1 MTTGKIEKLIEPVTS
16 ISADGKEAV
25 SVTFTANK
33 AWTAKAEKTWCTVT
47 PASGETGGD
56 IILTITAGENGS
68 YDERN
73 SKVTITCGDAVE
85 YVTVTQKQKDA
96 ILLTSGKVEVKREGE
111 EFTVKVKAN
120 VSFTSE
126 VSEEDRDWLRLVT
139 QTRALSTSV
148 LKFAA
153 SENMSDEKR
162 EGAITFKSG
171 DLLETVTVYQAGSI
185 PTIVLNETNYKIP
198 AEGQDITIE
207 LQSNV
212 EYTIQLPAG
221 VIGLGKSRQLKVCLL
236 IPITLRLMQ
245 MMKILPAG
253 RK

>member
-1 MTTGKIEKLIEPVTS
+1 MWRCCRIRNCHTKTERCN
-16 ISADGKEAV
+16 
-25 SVTFTANK
+25 SVDFRQ
-33 AWTAKAEKTWCTVT
+33 
-47 PASGETGGD
+47 GG
-56 IILTITAGENGS
+56 G
-68 YDERN
+68 
-73 SKVTITCGDAVE
+73 
-85 YVTVTQKQKDA
+85 
-96 ILLTSGKVEVKREGE
+96 KREGE
-111 EFTVKVKAN
+111 EFTVEVKAN

-198 AEGQDITIE
+198 AEGRI
-207 LQSNV
+207 
-212 EYTIQLPAG
+212 
-221 VIGLGKSRQLKVCLL
+221 
-236 IPITLRLMQ
+236 
-245 MMKILPAG
+245 
-253 RK
+253 